1 MTCIHL
7 VDPSLEVIKSL
18 NSKLIDSYITTKALI
33 KVHNKK
39 GQDVVLD
46 LEKKIVFI
54 AGMGGKEIQEI
65 MKCLLPQLSSADRV
79 VISPHRNILEL
90 RKYLNGSEFK
100 LIDEVT
106 IFEDGQYYQVLCLE
120 TSPGLAQVSIYGDKV
135 WQGLVG
141 EEYRQHQIRAFS
153 LHQDD
158 ASKAFVAYLGQLSH

>member
-1 MTCIHL
+1 L

-18 NSKLIDSYITTKALI
+18 NNKLIDSYITKRELI
-33 KVHNKK
+33 KIHYKK

-46 LEKKIVFI
+46 FETKAVFI
-54 AGMGGKEIQEI
+54 AGMGGKEIQKI
-65 MKCLLPQLSSADRV
+65 MKSLLSQLTPADRI

-90 RKYLNGSEFK
+90 RKYLNASQFK

-106 IFEDGQYYQVLCLE
+106 LFEDGQYYQVLCLE
-120 TSPGLAQVSIYGDKV
+120 TAPGLPQVSLYGDKV

-153 LHQDD
+153 LHQDE

>member
-1 MTCIHL
+1 MRCIHL
-7 VDPSLEVIKSL
+7 VDPSLEVIKAL
-18 NSKLIDSYITTKALI
+18 NTKLIDSYITKKEFI
-33 KVHNKK
+33 KVHHKK
-39 GQDVVLD
+39 GQEILLD
-46 LEKKIVFI
+46 FEKKIVFI

-65 MKCLLPQLSSADRV
+65 MKSLLPQLSPADRV

-106 IFEDGQYYQVLCLE
+106 IIEDGQYYQVLCLE
-120 TSPGLAQVSIYGDKV
+120 TAAGLPQVSLYGDKV

-153 LHQDD
+153 LHQDE

>member
-1 MTCIHL
+1 M

-18 NSKLIDSYITTKALI
+18 NNKLIDSYITKRELI
-33 KVHNKK
+33 KIHYKK

-46 LEKKIVFI
+46 FETKAVFI
-54 AGMGGKEIQEI
+54 AGMGGKEIQKI
-65 MKCLLPQLSSADRV
+65 MKSLLSQLTPADRI

-90 RKYLNGSEFK
+90 RKYLNASQFK

-106 IFEDGQYYQVLCLE
+106 LFEDGQYYQVLCLE
-120 TSPGLAQVSIYGDKV
+120 TAPGLPQVSLYGDKV

-153 LHQDD
+153 LHQDE

>member
-1 MTCIHL
+1 MTRINL
-7 VDPSLEVIKSL
+7 VDPSLDVIKSL
-18 NSKLIDSYITTKALI
+18 NNKLVDSYISKSHLI
-33 KVHNKK
+33 KIHYKR
-39 GQDVVLD
+39 GQEIVLD

-65 MKCLLPQLSSADRV
+65 MKCLLHQLSPADRV

-90 RKYLNGSEFK
+90 RKYLNCSEFK

-106 IFEDGQYYQVLCLE
+106 VFEDGQYYQVLCLE
-120 TSPGLAQVSIYGDKV
+120 TSIGLPQVSIYGDKV

-153 LHQDD
+153 LHKDD
-158 ASKAFVAYLGQLSH
+158 ASKAYVAHLGQLSQ

>member
-1 MTCIHL
+1 MRSIHL

-18 NSKLIDSYITTKALI
+18 NIKLIDSYITKKDFI
-33 KVHNKK
+33 KVHHKK
-39 GQDVVLD
+39 GQDVILEI
-46 LEKKIVFI
+46 EKKIVFI

-65 MKCLLPQLSSADRV
+65 MKCLLPQLTPADRV

-90 RKYLNGSEFK
+90 RKYLNSSEFK

-120 TSPGLAQVSIYGDKV
+120 TSLGLPQVSLYGDKV

-141 EEYRQHQIRAFS
+141 EEYRKHQIRAFS

-158 ASKAFVAYLGQLSH
+158 ASIAFVAHLGQLSH

>member
-1 MTCIHL
+1 L

-18 NSKLIDSYITTKALI
+18 NTKLIDSYITKKDLI
-33 KVHNKK
+33 KIHYKK
-39 GQDVVLD
+39 GQEVVLD
-46 LEKKIVFI
+46 LERKIVFI

-65 MKCLLPQLSSADRV
+65 MKCLLPQLSPADRV

-100 LIDEVT
+100 LLDEVI
-106 IFEDGQYYQVLCLE
+106 IFEDNQYYQVLCLE
-120 TSPGLAQVSIYGDKV
+120 TSPSLAQVSIYGDKV